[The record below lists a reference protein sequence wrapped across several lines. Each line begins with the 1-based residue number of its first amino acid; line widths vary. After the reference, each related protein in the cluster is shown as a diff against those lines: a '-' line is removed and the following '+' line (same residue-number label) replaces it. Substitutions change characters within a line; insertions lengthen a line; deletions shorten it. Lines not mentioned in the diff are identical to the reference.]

1 MIGQCQCTE
10 GINSM
15 RMDAEEALPLL
26 SWDKE
31 MSITI
36 KSEKVHLYNYL
47 CNDSF
52 VEKKDETGIEEECL
66 ELFKSFRGL
75 HFQLSTQP
83 VSTGFK
89 SWFLASLFWW
99 LKSFPAELHQSF
111 RI

>member
-1 MIGQCQCTE
+1 
-10 GINSM
+10 M

-36 KSEKVHLYNYL
+36 KSEKVHLYN
-47 CNDSF
+47 DSF
-52 VEKKDETGIEEECL
+52 GEKKDETGIEEECL

-89 SWFLASLFWW
+89 SWFLASL
-99 LKSFPAELHQSF
+99 
-111 RI
+111 